1 MAKFLIQVPHEG
13 DELSC
18 ARVVHV
24 FLSSGSHFLTHAEW
38 GCMDGDHTAWM
49 IVDANKKDEAR
60 MIVPPAFRA
69 QAKIVA
75 LNRFSMDQID
85 NILRRHR
92 GSSGSSEPSL

>member
-1 MAKFLIQVPHEG
+1 MPKFLIEVPH
-13 DELSC
+13 DADPVAC

-38 GCMDGDHTAWM
+38 GCYDGDHKAWM
-49 IVDANKKDEAR
+49 IVDVHKKEDAR

-75 LNRFSMDQID
+75 LNTFSLEKIE
-85 NILRRHR
+85 NFLSRHPA
-92 GSSGSSEPSL
+92 S